1 MTDLLQIGN
10 RLVSAPVPS
19 HSALARRSVSCQQLL
34 DAAKDGLACR
44 IALNR
49 HRSKLEAGAL
59 LEAIRI
65 GLLYDATPELIQFL
79 EVRRPLRDIASYV
92 RIKADATE
100 SELGHLLKASRG
112 VVHAWELK

>member
-10 RLVSAPVPS
+10 RLSSQQVPS
-19 HSALARRSVSCQQLL
+19 HSTLTRKTANCQELL
-34 DAAKDGLACR
+34 TAAAEAIPCR
-44 IALNR
+44 IMLNR

-65 GLLYDATPELIQFL
+65 GLLYDAAPELIQFL

-92 RIKADATE
+92 RIKATVTE

-112 VVHAWELK
+112 AIHEWAV

>member
-1 MTDLLQIGN
+1 MTDLLQTGN
-10 RLVSAPVPS
+10 RISSQQVPS

-34 DAAKDGLACR
+34 EAAKEGLACR

-59 LEAIRI
+59 LEAVRI

-92 RIKADATE
+92 RIKATATE

>member
-1 MTDLLQIGN
+1 MTDLLQTGN
-10 RLVSAPVPS
+10 RLTSQAVPS
-19 HSALARRSVSCQQLL
+19 HSALTRRGADCQELLAAAR
-34 DAAKDGLACR
+34 DGLACR

-59 LEAIRI
+59 LEAVRI
-65 GLLYDATPELIQFL
+65 GLLHDATPELIQFL

-92 RIKADATE
+92 RIKATVTE

-112 VVHAWELK
+112 VIHEWVV